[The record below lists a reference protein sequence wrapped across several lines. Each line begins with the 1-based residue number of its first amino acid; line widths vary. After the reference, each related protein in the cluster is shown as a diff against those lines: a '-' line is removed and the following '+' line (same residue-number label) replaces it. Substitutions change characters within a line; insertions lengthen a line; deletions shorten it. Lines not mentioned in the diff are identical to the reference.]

1 MTVFSLQNI
10 RGRSIHPFCS
20 KVKRDPLQTECT
32 DDRNSVALCNLIR
45 HEYPLPKM
53 YQNFDFI
60 NNVKEGEEEYYGGSV
75 TLADFCPFIQEF
87 TWRSKNVIVRGSQC
101 QFEDNNPSKSTAI
114 DDFPFVILIVFL
126 FYSQRPKRILRL
138 NRMEITRNASITR
151 TTCGKSAHV
160 GKRVNG
166 STGDPVAINI
176 AVKMVAYIFW

>member
-1 MTVFSLQNI
+1 MTQFVCSPFS

-45 HEYPLPKM
+45 HEYPLPEL
-53 YQNFDFI
+53 YRNFDFI

-101 QFEDNNPSKSTAI
+101 QFEDNNPSNFALK
-114 DDFPFVILIVFL
+114 FIL
-126 FYSQRPKRILRL
+126 
-138 NRMEITRNASITR
+138 
-151 TTCGKSAHV
+151 
-160 GKRVNG
+160 
-166 STGDPVAINI
+166 NI
-176 AVKMVAYIFW
+176 H

>member
-1 MTVFSLQNI
+1 MICHLLYIYGTHGYSCKFHY

-53 YQNFDFI
+53 YQNFDYL
-60 NNVKEGEEEYYGGSV
+60 NNVQSGEEEYYGGSV

-101 QFEDNNPSKSTAI
+101 VFEDNNPSMTKEFEQTVYQK
-114 DDFPFVILIVFL
+114 F
-126 FYSQRPKRILRL
+126 
-138 NRMEITRNASITR
+138 
-151 TTCGKSAHV
+151 H
-160 GKRVNG
+160 
-166 STGDPVAINI
+166 
-176 AVKMVAYIFW
+176 